1 MAPRALQGVGIGW
14 RRELAHDLLAR
25 PEAVSFVEVVA
36 EACFVR
42 ARARDEARALTE
54 TWPVIPHGVKLS
66 LGSASGIDPDHA
78 RRLAS
83 LARDLR
89 SPWVT
94 EHVSFTRA
102 GEREI
107 GHLTQLPRTREAVRV
122 VARNVAALRRH
133 LGDTPL
139 ALENVAWTTRWPDDE
154 MDEASFYQEVVAAT
168 GCPLLLD
175 LGNLHANALNEQR
188 DPMAVLDAFPVEQ
201 VAMVHIAGGDWID
214 MPSGRFFLDTHAHPV
229 MPAIDALLARLVARR
244 GAVPVILERD
254 ANFPAFDELA
264 AEVVRTRTIVE
275 GAAAR
280 PISPP
285 SRRAVDDAPTPG
297 LLAGQR
303 HLAELLTATDAP
315 GDVSPFAPGE
325 VALAREVLRRKRIDD
340 ALPLIPRLAAHGV
353 QSHALSWRAID
364 AHPRSAR
371 SVALNDAWHIAQAAM
386 SDGAL
391 RGPAT
396 LDALVL
402 SARSADDGAARSPR
416 RGPWLGRRVLDD
428 GRAAWAWK
436 SFGAES
442 PVHVLLR

>member
-1 MAPRALQGVGIGW
+1 MALRGVGIGW
-14 RRELAHDLLAR
+14 RRELAHDLLTR

-36 EACFVR
+36 ETCFVR
-42 ARARDEARALTE
+42 ARVREESRALTE

-66 LGSASGIDPDHA
+66 LGSATGIDEDHA
-78 RRLAS
+78 ARLAR
-83 LARDLR
+83 LARELR

-102 GEREI
+102 GDREI
-107 GHLTQLPRTREAVRV
+107 GHLTQLPRTREAVRAL
-122 VARNVAALRRH
+122 ARNVDALRRH

-154 MDEASFYQEVVAAT
+154 MDEATFYQEVVAAT

-175 LGNLHANALNEQR
+175 LGNLHANALNEGR
-188 DPMAVLDAFPVEQ
+188 DPAAVLDAYPIEH
-201 VAMVHIAGGDWID
+201 VALVHIAGGEWID
-214 MPSGRFFLDTHAHPV
+214 GPAGRFFVDTHAHPV
-229 MPAIDALLARLVARR
+229 MPAIYALLERLVARR

-254 ANFPAFDELA
+254 ANFPAIDALA
-264 AEVVRTRTIVE
+264 AEIVRARTIVE
-275 GAAAR
+275 AAPER
-280 PISPP
+280 PLASAPRAP
-285 SRRAVDDAPTPG
+285 APEAPAPALAHGQSR
-297 LLAGQR
+297 LA
-303 HLAELLTATDAP
+303 ALLTAPEAP
-315 GDVSPFAPGE
+315 GDTGPFAPGE

-353 QSHALSWRAID
+353 NARELSWRAID

-371 SVALNDAWHIAQAAM
+371 SVALNDAWHIAQAALA
-386 SDGAL
+386 DEAL

-402 SARSADDGAARSPR
+402 SARSADDGGARSPR
-416 RGPWLGRRVLDD
+416 RGPWVGRRSLGD
-428 GRAAWAWK
+428 GRSAWAWK
-436 SFGAES
+436 SFGAEA